1 MEQFGKI
8 KAANFYRGC
17 YLTDDIPGVWMHKD
31 FSSVSLFYEIFI
43 NGHKQ
48 IPEEA
53 TEYIMDFVDN
63 IFPRT
68 VLSFE
73 DIKVSVVSYAP
84 VSENGNE
91 RSNAFV
97 YGICIENLS
106 TRQINGT
113 ARIFKEIAPEEE
125 LFGNE
130 VSILQGSGREKSEF
144 TLNPLE
150 KIWIPSV
157 IYAPGRYEE
166 AESIRLNSEYWFDQT
181 HSYFRNIIGR
191 LIVEK
196 NPVEGALFERSVM
209 QCFNAIAMNAEGEVV
224 GSNWGSFPATR
235 QIWMKD
241 MYYAFLPFC
250 LLEPDLAW
258 KGAEWF
264 VHYGVRPKGDKCEG
278 GVTHSLGNSLAG
290 ILLAGIIFESTGK
303 ADFLKNKPEM
313 FSKMNQIMDEVEHVE
328 NAEDSLYPSI
338 WISDALALGKYHTG
352 SNICVWKAFQS
363 MAEIYGYV
371 FHDGKKQAYYAE
383 KAKKLKAAIEDKM
396 TVMVDGKRQYLEGI
410 GGVEESQKRWISEE
424 NYKKPFLDTA
434 LIFLQDVIRDKKINL
449 LMHDGEE
456 SDTTLM
462 PFYGYCDYFD
472 ESYRN
477 FVDTDPFGD
486 GKTARWAVNEVR
498 GRVGMPGQIVPDPPA
513 GNVVGR
519 GDFAESGFPAMPHHA
534 MPIGRAG
541 IKIKLSPAESF
552 LYSADDFIRV
562 GGMDI
567 PRAVIED
574 GFFRI
579 IRFVRQGNE
588 ITAEGHVVIR
598 QIDTDIRRLQRGA
611 AGVAFPRVIS
621 HHGEVGHVA
630 AGGHSLLHG
639 ADHADFPLRGE
650 TVHRRL
656 VGRFHRRA
664 AIQRGAGHI
673 RHAVA

>member
-1 MEQFGKI
+1 MSDKLYNAILSSANPYFYLKVKEGQTETGNRESYYGKIPQDDRCTFDISNNKILINMEQFGKI

-166 AESIRLNSEYWFDQT
+166 AEIIRLNSEYWFDQT

-241 MYYAFLPFC
+241 MYYAFLPFS

-410 GGVEESQKRWISEE
+410 GGIEESQKRWISEE

-477 FVDTDPFGD
+477 FVNFTVTENPTYDAEIKGI
-486 GKTARWAVNEVR
+486 RWGGMSGATFPGFISALSAAEDEESFR
-498 GRVGMPGQIVPDPPA
+498 GRE
-513 GNVVGR
+513 GR
-519 GDFAESGFPAMPHHA
+519 MTELLRLADVDGSWWWWPYSVESQ
-534 MPIGRAG
+534 
-541 IKIKLSPAESF
+541 K
-552 LYSADDFIRV
+552 
-562 GGMDI
+562 
-567 PRAVIED
+567 
-574 GFFRI
+574 
-579 IRFVRQGNE
+579 
-588 ITAEGHVVIR
+588 
-598 QIDTDIRRLQRGA
+598 
-611 AGVAFPRVIS
+611 
-621 HHGEVGHVA
+621 GEVDRNNGCGKCAWASGVFAVMYITQFLGIRHNGIYNETQVSPMNFLGRFRWENIPF
-630 AGGHSLLHG
+630 AGGI
-639 ADHADFPLRGE
+639 AIEGE
-650 TVHRRL
+650 E
-656 VGRFHRRA
+656 
-664 AIQRGAGHI
+664 
-673 RHAVA
+673 